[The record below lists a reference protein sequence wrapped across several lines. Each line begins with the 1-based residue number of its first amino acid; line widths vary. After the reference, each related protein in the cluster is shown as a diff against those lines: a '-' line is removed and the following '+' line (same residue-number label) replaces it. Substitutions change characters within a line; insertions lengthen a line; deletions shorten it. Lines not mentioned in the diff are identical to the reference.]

1 MQDAVGVG
9 LHLDEKYHG
18 MPLPYKFKIGVSG
31 CPNNCSESCIKD
43 LGLVGAAKG
52 WRVLA
57 GGFGSGL
64 NPRLADLIATDLTD
78 DEALALAARVLDWF
92 KQADKKKRLGK
103 IIDDIGL
110 ATFKT
115 ELGLPAE

>member
-18 MPLPYKFKIGVSG
+18 MPLPFKFKIGVSG

-64 NPRLADLIATDLTD
+64 KPRLADLIATDLTD
-78 DEALALAARVLDWF
+78 AEALSLAERMLDWY
-92 KQADKKKRLGK
+92 KEKNQKKRLGR

-110 ATFKT
+110 DTFKA
-115 ELGLPAE
+115 ELGLPAA

>member
-1 MQDAVGVG
+1 MEPHPHRVLLV
-9 LHLDEKYHG
+9 
-18 MPLPYKFKIGVSG
+18 PLPFKFKIGVSG
-31 CPNNCSESCIKD
+31 CPNNCSESVIKD

-57 GGFGSGL
+57 GGFASGL
-64 NPRLADLIATDLTD
+64 KPRLADTIATDLN
-78 DEALALAARVLDWF
+78 DEEAISLAARLLDWF
-92 KQADKKKRLGK
+92 KDTNKKRRLGR

-110 ATFKT
+110 AAFKA